1 MEGVLVKPQV
11 LIIDDDAKL
20 QSLLR
25 EYLEGYGFKVASL
38 GDGLNA
44 VEVVAEINPGMVI
57 LDIMMPGIDGLEVLG
72 RIRKSSAVP
81 VIMLTAKGEDADR
94 IVGLELGA
102 DDYRAKPFNP
112 RELLARIKAVL
123 RRAQAAPQPGPG
135 PQAEEALEI
144 DGLLLDPGRRCLVVE
159 GDELTLSATE
169 YKILEALMR
178 RPGMVFSRDQLLK
191 AARGRDA
198 EAYDRAID
206 VHISNLRAKLAGY
219 PGGPDRIKTVWGSG
233 YMFERQP

>member
-1 MEGVLVKPQV
+1 MKPQV

-25 EYLEGYGFKVASL
+25 EYLEGYGFKAASL
-38 GDGLNA
+38 GDGLGA
-44 VEVVAEINPGMVI
+44 VEALTEVNPGIVI
-57 LDIMMPGIDGLEVLG
+57 LDIMMPGLDGLEVLG
-72 RIRKSSAVP
+72 RIRKSSTVP

-102 DDYRAKPFNP
+102 DDYLAKPFNP

-123 RRAQAAPQPGPG
+123 RRAQAAPQPGLG
-135 PQAEEALEI
+135 PQPVQAALEV
-144 DGLLLDPGRRCLVVE
+144 DGLRLDPGRRCLVVE
-159 GDELTLSATE
+159 GDELELSATE

-191 AARGRDA
+191 VARGRDA

-206 VHISNLRAKLAGY
+206 VHISNLRAKLADY
-219 PGGPDRIKTVWGSG
+219 PRGPERIKTVWGSG
-233 YMFERQP
+233 YMFVRKP